1 MKNNV
6 IIIAEAGV
14 NHNGSIETAKKLI
27 DAAAHAGADFVKF
40 QTFIS
45 EEVISKNAKKA
56 NYQIR
61 NTKNTNESQLEM
73 VKKLELSRD
82 EHFELKKYCNTKKIK
97 FLSTAFDLS
106 SIELL
111 KELKVPFFKIPS
123 GEITNLPYL
132 RKAAKDFNKFI
143 ISTGMSNIGE
153 INDALNVL
161 KENKISKNKIVIMH
175 CNTQYPTPMKN
186 VNLKAMLSIK
196 KEFNVNIGYSDHTQ
210 GIEVPIAA
218 VAMGASVIEKHF
230 TLNKNMA
237 GPDHK
242 ASLNPSELKEMV
254 TAIRNIQTALG
265 TEYKEP
271 SIGELRNINIARKS
285 IVAIDAIKKGDI
297 FSDKN
302 ISCKRPGDGISPMK
316 WDSIIGKKS
325 KYSFKKDDLIKI

>member
-1 MKNNV
+1 MNPF
-6 IIIAEAGV
+6 IIAEAGV
-14 NHNGSIETAKKLI
+14 NHNGDIDTAKKLI
-27 DAAAHAGADFVKF
+27 DVAENAGADFVKF

-45 EEVISKNAKKA
+45 EEVISKNTKKA
-56 NYQIR
+56 SYQIR
-61 NTKNTNESQLEM
+61 NTKKSNESQLEM

-82 EHFELKKYCNTKKIK
+82 EHFELKKYCITKKIK

-106 SIELL
+106 SIDLL
-111 KELKVPFFKIPS
+111 KELKVSFFKVPS

-132 RKAAKDFNKFI
+132 RKAAKNFNKFI
-143 ISTGMSNIGE
+143 ISTGMSNIKE
-153 INDALNVL
+153 INAALNVF
-161 KENKISKNKIVIMH
+161 KENKIPKDKIIIMH

-186 VNLKAMLSIK
+186 VNLRAMISIK
-196 KEFNVNIGYSDHTQ
+196 KKFNVNIGYSDHTQ

-218 VAMGASVIEKHF
+218 VAMGAKVIEKHF
-230 TLNKNMA
+230 TLNKNMT

-254 TAIRNIQTALG
+254 IAIRNIQTALG
-265 TEYKEP
+265 TKKKEP

-285 IVAIDAIKKGDI
+285 IVAIDAIKKGDT
-297 FSDKN
+297 FSEKN
-302 ISCKRPGDGISPMK
+302 ISCKRPGNGISPMK